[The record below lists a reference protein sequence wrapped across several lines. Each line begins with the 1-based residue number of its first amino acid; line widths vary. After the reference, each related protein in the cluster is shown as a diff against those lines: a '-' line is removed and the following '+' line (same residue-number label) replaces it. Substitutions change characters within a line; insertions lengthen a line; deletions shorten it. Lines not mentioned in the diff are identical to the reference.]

1 MFLTLLIT
9 ISLFDIYDLLIPGQH
24 NHKCLP
30 KSKENLI
37 LKGGQ
42 FESAGGGQFAPART
56 DFYVGTEVVNLD
68 RQTLV
73 KWNGLSSMSTTRR
86 KFSKEFKAKVV
97 LEALKERETLESLAK
112 KYELQPTQ
120 ISLWK
125 TQAMSNFPALFSSD
139 KPKDK
144 ENDVDVQQLYAQI
157 GKLQVQNDFLK
168 KKLQ

>member
-1 MFLTLLIT
+1 
-9 ISLFDIYDLLIPGQH
+9 
-24 NHKCLP
+24 
-30 KSKENLI
+30 
-37 LKGGQ
+37 
-42 FESAGGGQFAPART
+42 
-56 DFYVGTEVVNLD
+56 
-68 RQTLV
+68 
-73 KWNGLSSMSTTRR
+73 MSTTRR

-125 TQAMSNFPALFSSD
+125 AQAMSNFPALFSSD